1 MALPFD
7 ERITSGDGSPLAQP
21 TEAGGLAPRNRF
33 CILPMEGWDG
43 TPDGRPS
50 DLTRRRW
57 GSFGRS
63 GAALIWG
70 GEAFA
75 VRHDGRAN
83 PNQLALGPH
92 AEADL
97 VSLRTHLVEEHAR
110 ATGRTDGLVIGL
122 QLTHSGRYAR
132 PNPGGRWEPITAYAH
147 PVLDRRFPA
156 GTPVRTFSD
165 AELDALVGDFV
176 RAAIVARA
184 AGFDFVD
191 VKHCHGYL
199 GHELLSAWD
208 RPGPYGGA
216 TGRTM
221 FLRRIVEGIRRDA
234 PGLAIGVRVSA
245 FDAVPFRKD
254 ARGVGTPEADMASYR
269 NAFGLL
275 ADPAAAPDLEPARA
289 FLRELEGLGI
299 RWVSLSA
306 GSPYYNPHIQ
316 RPALFPPSDG
326 YLPPEDP
333 LVGVRPADRGGRR
346 AQARLPEP
354 AAGRDRLLL
363 PAGVAAARRPG
374 RGARGADRLRRPR
387 PDGPVL
393 SGAADRRA
401 RRQAADPRRH
411 LPHLQRL
418 HQRTAQRPGLGLLPA
433 GPVLQ
438 GASGRGAAQGD
449 QGRHAGMS
457 AERSRG
463 QTLAAVTAF
472 VSLFAI
478 VGLALY
484 GLPFFYDFMVK
495 EFGWTRAQVTSGNA
509 YSKLI
514 VGPLFGFFAGW
525 FVDSSARA
533 G

>member
-1 MALPFD
+1 M
-7 ERITSGDGSPLAQP
+7 
-21 TEAGGLAPRNRF
+21 
-33 CILPMEGWDG
+33 
-43 TPDGRPS
+43 
-50 DLTRRRW
+50 
-57 GSFGRS
+57 
-63 GAALIWG
+63 
-70 GEAFA
+70 
-75 VRHDGRAN
+75 RHDGRAN

-156 GTPVRTFSD
+156 GTPVRTFTD

-216 TGRTM
+216 TGRTT

-333 LVGVRPADRGGRR
+333 LVGCARQIAAVGALKRDFPNLRLVGTSYSYLQEWLPHVGQAAVRQGLTDFVGLGRMVLSYPALPVDVLAGKPLTR
-346 AQARLPEP
+346 AAICRTFSDCTSGPRNGLVSGCFPLDPFYKAHPDAARLKAIKEGTP
-354 AAGRDRLLL
+354 A
-363 PAGVAAARRPG
+363 
-374 RGARGADRLRRPR
+374 
-387 PDGPVL
+387 
-393 SGAADRRA
+393 
-401 RRQAADPRRH
+401 
-411 LPHLQRL
+411 
-418 HQRTAQRPGLGLLPA
+418 
-433 GPVLQ
+433 
-438 GASGRGAAQGD
+438 
-449 QGRHAGMS
+449 
-457 AERSRG
+457 
-463 QTLAAVTAF
+463 
-472 VSLFAI
+472 
-478 VGLALY
+478 
-484 GLPFFYDFMVK
+484 
-495 EFGWTRAQVTSGNA
+495 
-509 YSKLI
+509 
-514 VGPLFGFFAGW
+514 
-525 FVDSSARA
+525 
-533 G
+533 

>member
-1 MALPFD
+1 MSQPVSYPRVAALKTAPQFLARLAELGVALPFD
-7 ERITSGDGSPLAQP
+7 EQLTSGDGSPLAQP
-21 TEAGGLAPRNRF
+21 AEAGGLAPRNRF

-43 TPDGRPS
+43 TPDGRPT

-92 AEADL
+92 AEGDL

-110 ATGRTDGLVIGL
+110 ATGRTDGLVVGL

-132 PNPGGRWEPITAYAH
+132 PNPGGRWEPITAYRH

-156 GTPVRTFSD
+156 GTPVRTFTD

-216 TGRTM
+216 TGRTT
-221 FLRRIVEGIRRDA
+221 FLRRIVDGIRRDA

-275 ADPAAAPDLEPARA
+275 ADPAAAPDLEPART
-289 FLRELEGLGI
+289 FLRELESLGV

-333 LVGVRPADRGGRR
+333 LVGCARQITAVGALKRDFPNLRLVGTSYSYLQEWLPHVGQAAVRQGLTDFVGLGRMVLSYPALPIDVLAGKPLTR
-346 AQARLPEP
+346 AAICRTFSDCTSGPRNGLVSGCFPLDPFYKAHPDAARLKAIKEGTP
-354 AAGRDRLLL
+354 A
-363 PAGVAAARRPG
+363 
-374 RGARGADRLRRPR
+374 
-387 PDGPVL
+387 
-393 SGAADRRA
+393 
-401 RRQAADPRRH
+401 
-411 LPHLQRL
+411 
-418 HQRTAQRPGLGLLPA
+418 
-433 GPVLQ
+433 
-438 GASGRGAAQGD
+438 
-449 QGRHAGMS
+449 
-457 AERSRG
+457 
-463 QTLAAVTAF
+463 
-472 VSLFAI
+472 
-478 VGLALY
+478 
-484 GLPFFYDFMVK
+484 
-495 EFGWTRAQVTSGNA
+495 
-509 YSKLI
+509 
-514 VGPLFGFFAGW
+514 
-525 FVDSSARA
+525 
-533 G
+533 